1 MRSERKGTT
10 TRVIPVISIA
20 MLFCAAENPD
30 APWEKYHVTYGKE
43 LRTALQGTIGV
54 LTIGNGVGK
63 PGTQLQTYYRTS
75 VHRRDQAGEPEGQAD
90 QFEPQRKLGL
100 LAATIPV
107 SNYGYHPPM
116 GGLPIDDVYSYRY
129 PIVERCSS
137 FLNIVYDPVENWR
150 AWVDLR
156 DVEQDFFTQAV
167 MLDSLAAAEPGSLF
181 LDVFRFTPDRKCRLY
196 KAPSLDADFR
206 VISEQDTAEYLLT
219 VLEVRGGF
227 ARVGNYITNPE
238 NQIEAPKIVPLGWV
252 RIWDDDGVLL
262 IWVKN
267 EDLC

>member
-1 MRSERKGTT
+1 MRSERKRSITG
-10 TRVIPVISIA
+10 VISVVSIA
-20 MLFCAAENPD
+20 TLLCAVENAD

-43 LRTALQGTIGV
+43 LRTALQGTMGV
-54 LTIGNGVGK
+54 LTISNGVGK
-63 PGTQLQTYYRTS
+63 LGTRLQTYYRTS
-75 VHRRDQAGEPEGQAD
+75 VHRRDQARGPEGQVD
-90 QFEPQRKLGL
+90 RFEPYRKLNV

-107 SNYGYHPPM
+107 SNYGYHPPI
-116 GGLPIDDVYSYRY
+116 GGVVADDVCGYRY

-137 FLNIVYDPVENWR
+137 YLNIVYDPVENWR

-156 DVEQDFFTQAV
+156 DLKQDFFTQVV
-167 MLDSLAAAEPGSLF
+167 MLDSLAAVGPGEFF

-196 KAPSLDADFR
+196 KTPSPDADFR
-206 VISEQDTAEYLLT
+206 VISEQDTAGYLLT

-227 ARVGNYITNPE
+227 ARVGNYIENFE
-238 NQIEAPKIVPLGWV
+238 NQLEAPKIVPLGWV

-262 IWVKN
+262 IWIKN